1 MKRLSEILS
10 GGSLVAENE
19 QEERTPEEEVN
30 EVFKLIEVLT
40 PSQRQKRRRIMKN
53 PSTQAKIKKA
63 RKKSAKRKQPPA
75 VIKKRSIIK
84 ARKLLYLKLSKGRPP
99 SEISPAEKFAMELKI
114 AKKKKVIMRIAKKLY
129 PMMIQKEKQ
138 RSLG

>member
-1 MKRLSEILS
+1 
-10 GGSLVAENE
+10 
-19 QEERTPEEEVN
+19 
-30 EVFKLIEVLT
+30 
-40 PSQRQKRRRIMKN
+40 MKN

>member
-10 GGSLVAENE
+10 GGSLVAQNE

-53 PSTQAKIKKA
+53 PSTQAKIKKG
-63 RKKSAKRKQPPA
+63 RKKAAKRKQPPA

-84 ARKLLYLKLSKGRPP
+84 ARKLLYLKLSKGRAP
-99 SEISPAEKFAMELKI
+99 SEISPAEKSAMELKI
-114 AKKKKVIMRIAKKLY
+114 AKKKKVIMKIAKKLY